1 MKSLS
6 LLLALFL
13 APALAAQEDNS
24 KTDAP
29 KRIDFD
35 IKIESH
41 GEGIPETVQKM
52 IKLVA
57 PEGAGK
63 YHTLNLPD
71 GRGTMVIEIETSGE
85 LSDVKWA
92 LLDSSNTEDALG
104 CSLEDI
110 PSGDCETDEGCCGK
124 CDSTPKAFVRV
135 NGEEVQLGM
144 DNLPPEIRAHIGAA
158 LSGELGQGCP
168 GQKANCSC
176 AVKGKGGTSC
186 SKLPSSCSA
195 AASQT
200 LWAVSNASA
209 RNPWGHPVRTAKATS
224 VFSCNETASA
234 SCNKAA
240 SASCNKGVPSTCSKG
255 SPSCETSQTLWA
267 SSPATGRNLWGGTT
281 KASCGN
287 TGSKSPWNRYL

>member
-13 APALAAQEDNS
+13 APALAAQENNS

-29 KRIDFD
+29 KQIDLN

-52 IKLVA
+52 IKLAA

-63 YHTLNLPD
+63 YHTLNLP
-71 GRGTMVIEIETSGE
+71 GGKGTMVIEIETSGDLE
-85 LSDVKWA
+85 DVKWA
-92 LLDSSNTEDALG
+92 LLDSSDTEETLG

-144 DNLPPEIRAHIGAA
+144 DNLPPGIRAHIKSA
-158 LSGELGQGCP
+158 LSEGIAQGFDSEGDCPFSQGQTF
-168 GQKANCSC
+168 N
-176 AVKGKGGTSC
+176 VKGNGGASCNKAASASCNKATSASC
-186 SKLPSSCSA
+186 SK
-195 AASQT
+195 
-200 LWAVSNASA
+200 
-209 RNPWGHPVRTAKATS
+209 
-224 VFSCNETASA
+224 TASA

-240 SASCNKGVPSTCSKG
+240 SASCCKGSKASCSKGTPTTCSKG
-255 SPSCETSQTLWA
+255 TPSCRA
-267 SSPATGRNLWGGTT
+267 KSSCSKKN
-281 KASCGN
+281 SCGN
-287 TGSKSPWNRYL
+287 TGSKSPWTPWNRYL